1 MVEFWPLNHFNLPK
15 PFSTNFNQLPM
26 LIKTRGIVL
35 KSKKYSETSIIAD
48 IYTEEKGMR
57 SYIISGVR
65 SSKARV
71 SAGLLQ
77 VMTPVEIVA
86 YHREGK
92 DLTRLKEIKPH
103 HVFST
108 IPFNVPRGSVGMFMA
123 EVAQKT
129 IHGEEAQPALF
140 KFLLENFVYLDETP
154 YSFANLHLHFMANL
168 TEHLGFLPNDVY
180 TEEKPVFDLQEGHFL
195 SSNPAHPHWLA
206 PEKSEKFSLLLQLPK
221 EKCHTIPFKR
231 EERKSLLRSLIE
243 FYRLHIEHFPVIH
256 SYEILEEVLG

>member
-1 MVEFWPLNHFNLPK
+1 
-15 PFSTNFNQLPM
+15 M

-35 KSKKYSETSIIAD
+35 KAKKYSETSIIAD

-77 VMTPVEIVA
+77 IMTPVEIVA
-86 YHREGK
+86 YHRDGK

-103 HVFST
+103 YVFKA
-108 IPFNVPRGSVGMFMA
+108 IPFDVPRGSVGMFMA
-123 EVAQKT
+123 EIAQKT
-129 IHGEEAQPALF
+129 IHGEEAHPALF
-140 KFLLENFVYLDETP
+140 DFLLENFIYLDETP
-154 YSFANLHLHFMANL
+154 HSFANLHLHFMANL
-168 TEHLGFLPNDVY
+168 TEHLGFLPDGIS
-180 TEEKPVFDLQEGHFL
+180 TKEAPVFDLKEGRFL
-195 SSNPAHPHWLA
+195 PSSPVHPHWL
-206 PEKSEKFSLLLQLPK
+206 PTEKSEQFSLLLQLPK
-221 EKCHTIPFKR
+221 EQCHTIPFKR

-256 SYEILEEVLG
+256 SLEILEEVLG